1 MLLENPLLVLPSRFV
16 TQQLEPLRS
25 PLARYYGYCR
35 DFPFRT
41 WAFAL
46 SGTKAIGSWLD
57 IAEILPKH
65 LLDSRLAYEDLMV
78 QMLQRRPG
86 SVHGDWRHLGV

>member
-1 MLLENPLLVLPSRFV
+1 MV
-16 TQQLEPLRS
+16 
-25 PLARYYGYCR
+25 
-35 DFPFRT
+35 
-41 WAFAL
+41 
-46 SGTKAIGSWLD
+46 LD